1 MYSTERFFF
10 ILFLTAHCQLRTFES
25 ITGDTMSFLKRTH
38 TCGELREL
46 HSGTTIQLNG
56 WVDDIRDKGGVI
68 FFTVRDRY
76 GVVQI
81 IVMPESQP
89 ELADIART
97 LGSEYVVAIRG
108 EVRKRESPNPHI
120 PTGFI
125 EVVASEIHILNKAEL
140 PIFHI
145 HDNAHVNEELRLKYR
160 YLDLRRPS
168 LQKNFILRNQLYQ
181 ITHRYF
187 ADNNFMEFETP
198 VLTKSTPEG
207 ARDYLVPSRVHKG
220 KFYALPQSP
229 QLYKQIL
236 MVSGFDRY
244 MQITKCFRDED
255 LRADRQPEF
264 SQIDVE
270 MSFVEQDDI
279 ITIAEN
285 FIAQVWKEIKNIDV
299 QLPLQRMTW
308 HDAMTRYGSDKP
320 DLRYDLHITTIT
332 DCVRNSEFS
341 VFKEAAALPHGVIAL
356 INAKNCAAF
365 SRKQIDDITDHA
377 KKYGAKGLA
386 WIKINA
392 DGIQS
397 PIAKFLSEKE
407 IQDIMQLSHAEQGDL
422 LLIAAADF
430 ERCYTILG
438 AVRNELAKITGILDQ
453 VKETFS
459 FHWVI
464 DFPLLEFSEE
474 EQRWVARHH
483 PFTAP
488 KHEDVHYLSTT
499 PEKARAIA
507 HDLVING
514 YEAAGGSV
522 RIHQN
527 SVQQTMFDLLGFTE
541 EDAQIKFGF
550 LLDALQYGAPP
561 HGGIAFGFD
570 RLVMLLAGTDNIRD
584 VIAFPKTSSGLSLMD
599 GAPTAVDNR
608 QLQELGIRL
617 AETNTNE

>member
-1 MYSTERFFF
+1 VYSTERFFF
-10 ILFLTAHCQLRTFES
+10 TSSSQNIFITHFQLTTKASE
-25 ITGDTMSFLKRTH
+25 MSFLKRTH
-38 TCGELREL
+38 TCGELREQ
-46 HSGTTIQLNG
+46 HIQTTVQLNG

-81 IVMPESQP
+81 IVMPESQAD
-89 ELADIART
+89 LADIARS
-97 LGSEYVVAIRG
+97 LGSEFVVAVRG
-108 EVRKRESPNPHI
+108 IVRKRESPNTQI
-120 PTGFI
+120 PTGMI

-140 PIFHI
+140 PVFHI
-145 HDNAHVNEELRLKYR
+145 HDNANVNEELRLRYR

-168 LQKNFILRNQLYQ
+168 LQKNFIIRNQLYQ
-181 ITHRYF
+181 ITHSYF
-187 ADNNFMEFETP
+187 AENNFIEFETP

-207 ARDYLVPSRVHKG
+207 ARDYLVPSRIHKG

-236 MVSGFDRY
+236 MVSGYDRY

-264 SQIDVE
+264 TQIDVE
-270 MSFVEQDDI
+270 MSFVEQEEI
-279 ITIAEN
+279 IAMAET
-285 FIAQVWKEIKNIDV
+285 FISRVWKEIKNIDV
-299 QLPLQRMTW
+299 QLPLPRMSW
-308 HDAMTRYGSDKP
+308 HDAITRYGSDKP
-320 DLRYDLHITTIT
+320 DLRYSMEITTIT
-332 DCVRNSEFS
+332 ENVRNSEFS
-341 VFKEAAALPHGVIAL
+341 VFKDAAALPNGAIAL
-356 INAKNCAAF
+356 INAKNCASF
-365 SRKQIDDITDHA
+365 SRKQIDDITEHA

-386 WIKINA
+386 WIKINP

-397 PIAKFLSEKE
+397 PIAKFLTEQE
-407 IQDIMQLSHAEQGDL
+407 IKDIIQLSGAEQGDI
-422 LLIAAADF
+422 LLIAAAEF

-438 AVRNELAKITGILDQ
+438 AVRTEIARVTGILEQ
-453 VKETFS
+453 IKNNFS

-474 EQRWVARHH
+474 ENRWVARHH

-488 KHEDVHYLSTT
+488 KNEDLHYLSTS

-527 SVQQTMFDLLGFTE
+527 SVQKTMFDLLGFTP
-541 EDAQIKFGF
+541 EDAQVKFGF

-617 AETNTNE
+617 AENNSQQ